1 MRILITGGPS
11 TGKTTLGAEFAA
23 IARSTDEVRDLDW
36 DEGSEAVCG
45 WLFDAEGDFVIE
57 GCIVPRA
64 LRKFLEESDEKPC
77 DLIIWL
83 SNPKKEQTDEQ
94 KTMTKGMQTVMAG
107 IFNELLGRGV
117 DIVGFH
123 TDEDGEK
130 IYFSN

>member
-83 SNPKKEQTDEQ
+83 SNPKKEQTDER
-94 KTMTKGMQTVMAG
+94 AG
-107 IFNELLGRGV
+107 TDVVIMITRAGGESEKR
-117 DIVGFH
+117 
-123 TDEDGEK
+123 DEDMQV
-130 IYFSN
+130 